1 MLKQEEQHV
10 KKFVQEFKEFA
21 MRGNVIDL
29 AVGVIIGGAFGKIT
43 TSLVTNIITPVL
55 SAITG
60 KINLSDLALK
70 IPDAFGG
77 KDIVIAYGAFVQ
89 NILDFVITALV
100 IFIMI
105 KLMNRLRQKKDE
117 EPAEPEVPVLSKE
130 EELLTEIR
138 DLLKEKNIDETNITK
153 RIE

>member
-1 MLKQEEQHV
+1 MEKQEEQNV
-10 KKFVQEFKEFA
+10 KKFIQEFKEFA

-60 KINLSDLALK
+60 KINLGDLAL
-70 IPDAFGG
+70 ILPDALGG
-77 KDIVIAYGAFVQ
+77 KDIVIAYGAFLQ
-89 NILDFVITALV
+89 NVLDFVITALV
-100 IFIMI
+100 IFLMI
-105 KLMNRLRQKKDE
+105 KLMNKLRQKKDE
-117 EPAEPEVPVLSKE
+117 APAEPETPVLSKE

-138 DLLKEKNIDETNITK
+138 DLLKENNK
-153 RIE
+153 

>member
-1 MLKQEEQHV
+1 MDKQEEQHV
-10 KKFVQEFKEFA
+10 KKFIQEFKEFA

-60 KINLSDLALK
+60 KINLGDLALK

-77 KDIVIAYGAFVQ
+77 ADIVIAYGAFLQ
-89 NILDFVITALV
+89 NVLDFVITAFV

-105 KLMNRLRQKKDE
+105 KLMNKLRQKKDE
-117 EPAEPEVPVLSKE
+117 EPAAEPETPILSKE

-138 DLLKEKNIDETNITK
+138 DLLKENNKA
-153 RIE
+153 

>member
-1 MLKQEEQHV
+1 MDKQEEQHV
-10 KKFVQEFKEFA
+10 KKFIQEFKEFA

-60 KINLSDLALK
+60 KINLGDLALK
-70 IPDAFGG
+70 ISDAFGG
-77 KDIVIAYGAFVQ
+77 ADIVIAYGAFLQ
-89 NILDFVITALV
+89 NVLDFVITAFV

-105 KLMNRLRQKKDE
+105 KLMNKLRQKKDE
-117 EPAEPEVPVLSKE
+117 EPAAEPEIPVLSKE

-138 DLLKEKNIDETNITK
+138 DLLKENNKV
-153 RIE
+153 

>member
-43 TSLVTNIITPVL
+43 TSLVTDIITPVL

-60 KINLSDLALK
+60 KINLSELSLI
-70 IPDAFGG
+70 IPAAFGG
-77 KDIVIAYGAFVQ
+77 KDIKIAFGLFVQ
-89 NILDFVITALV
+89 NILDFLITALV

-105 KLMNRLRQKKDE
+105 KLMNRLRTKKDE
-117 EPAEPEVPVLSKE
+117 DTAAEPEVPVLSKE

-138 DLLKEKNIDETNITK
+138 DLLKENKQE
-153 RIE
+153 

>member
-77 KDIVIAYGAFVQ
+77 KDIIIAYGAFVQ

-100 IFIMI
+100 IFVMI
-105 KLMNRLRQKKDE
+105 KLMNRLRTKKDE
-117 EPAEPEVPVLSKE
+117 DTAAEPEVPVLSKE

-138 DLLKEKNIDETNITK
+138 DLLKENKQE
-153 RIE
+153 

>member
-1 MLKQEEQHV
+1 M
-10 KKFVQEFKEFA
+10 KKFIQEFKEFA

-60 KINLSDLALK
+60 KINLGDLALK

-77 KDIVIAYGAFVQ
+77 ADIVIAYGAFLQ
-89 NILDFVITALV
+89 NVLDFVITALV

-117 EPAEPEVPVLSKE
+117 EPAAEPEIPVLSKE

-138 DLLKEKNIDETNITK
+138 NLLKENNKA
-153 RIE
+153 

>member
-1 MLKQEEQHV
+1 MEKQEEQNV
-10 KKFVQEFKEFA
+10 KKFIQEFKEFA

-60 KINLSDLALK
+60 KINLGDLALK

-77 KDIVIAYGAFVQ
+77 ADIVIAYGAFLQ
-89 NILDFVITALV
+89 NVLDFVITALV
-100 IFIMI
+100 IFLMI
-105 KLMNRLRQKKDE
+105 KLMNKLRQKKDDA
-117 EPAEPEVPVLSKE
+117 PAEPEVPVLSKE

-138 DLLKEKNIDETNITK
+138 DLLKENNKE
-153 RIE
+153 

>member
-1 MLKQEEQHV
+1 MDKQEEQHV
-10 KKFVQEFKEFA
+10 KKFIQEFKEFA

-60 KINLSDLALK
+60 KINLGDLALK

-77 KDIVIAYGAFVQ
+77 ADIVIAYGAFLQ
-89 NILDFVITALV
+89 NVLDFVITAFV
-100 IFIMI
+100 IFLMI
-105 KLMNRLRQKKDE
+105 KLMNKLRQKKDE
-117 EPAEPEVPVLSKE
+117 EPAAEPEIPVLSKE

-138 DLLKEKNIDETNITK
+138 DLLKENNKV
-153 RIE
+153 

>member
-1 MLKQEEQHV
+1 MDKQEEQHV
-10 KKFVQEFKEFA
+10 KKFIQEFKEFA

-60 KINLSDLALK
+60 KINLGDLALK

-77 KDIVIAYGAFVQ
+77 ADIVIAYGAFLQ
-89 NILDFVITALV
+89 NVLDFVITAFV

-105 KLMNRLRQKKDE
+105 KLMNKLRQKKDE
-117 EPAEPEVPVLSKE
+117 EPAAEPEIPVLSKE

-138 DLLKEKNIDETNITK
+138 DLLKENNKV
-153 RIE
+153 

>member
-77 KDIVIAYGAFVQ
+77 KDIIIAYGAFVQ

-100 IFIMI
+100 IFVMI
-105 KLMNRLRQKKDE
+105 KLMNRLRTKKDE
-117 EPAEPEVPVLSKE
+117 DTAVEPEVPVLSKE

-138 DLLKEKNIDETNITK
+138 DLLKENKQE
-153 RIE
+153 

>member
-1 MLKQEEQHV
+1 MDKQEEQHV
-10 KKFVQEFKEFA
+10 KKFIQEFKEFA

-60 KINLSDLALK
+60 KINLGDLALK

-77 KDIVIAYGAFVQ
+77 ADIVIAYGAFLQ
-89 NILDFVITALV
+89 NVLDFVITALV

-117 EPAEPEVPVLSKE
+117 EPAAEPETPVLSKE

-138 DLLKEKNIDETNITK
+138 DLLKENNKA
-153 RIE
+153 

>member
-77 KDIVIAYGAFVQ
+77 KDIIIAYGAFVQ

-100 IFIMI
+100 IFVMI
-105 KLMNRLRQKKDE
+105 KLMNRLRTKKNEDT
-117 EPAEPEVPVLSKE
+117 AVEPEVPVLSKE

-138 DLLKEKNIDETNITK
+138 DLLKENKQE
-153 RIE
+153 

>member
-43 TSLVTNIITPVL
+43 TSLVTDIITPVL

-60 KINLSDLALK
+60 KINLSELSLI
-70 IPDAFGG
+70 IPAAFGG
-77 KDIVIAYGAFVQ
+77 KDIKIAFGLFVQ
-89 NILDFVITALV
+89 NILDFLITALV

>member
-43 TSLVTNIITPVL
+43 TSLVTDIITPVL

-60 KINLSDLALK
+60 KINLSELSLI
-70 IPDAFGG
+70 IPAAFGG
-77 KDIVIAYGAFVQ
+77 KDIKIAFGLFVQ
-89 NILDFVITALV
+89 NILDFLITALV
-100 IFIMI
+100 IFVMI
-105 KLMNRLRQKKDE
+105 KLMNRLRTKKDE
-117 EPAEPEVPVLSKE
+117 DTAAEPEVPVLSKE

-138 DLLKEKNIDETNITK
+138 DLLKENKQE
-153 RIE
+153 